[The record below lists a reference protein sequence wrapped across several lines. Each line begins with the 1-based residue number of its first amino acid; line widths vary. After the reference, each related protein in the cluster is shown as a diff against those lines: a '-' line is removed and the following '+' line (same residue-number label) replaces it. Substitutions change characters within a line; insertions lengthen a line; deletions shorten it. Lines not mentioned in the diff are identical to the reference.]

1 MKRYNHELV
10 EPYRKQVRARQRAE
24 GQLKTPLCGIGDED
38 YEIITSYIIENK
50 PKLIVEYGSGESTY
64 YINNLLDELG
74 YGGRIVSF
82 EDTELYYNVIKD
94 YGWDEKN
101 SVNLVPIELGVVDD
115 WTGARYLHSYEG
127 LEEVDYVIIDGPD
140 IGKLDVNTTF
150 NLLDMWQKFDRF
162 IPYFIDGREGTKRFY
177 QQQLQKANFTHGT
190 YLL

>member
-10 EPYRKQVRARQRAE
+10 EPYRKEVLARQRAE
-24 GQLKTPLCGIGDED
+24 GQVRTPLCGIGDED

-101 SVNLVPIELGVVDD
+101 SVNLVPIELGVVDG

-150 NLLDMWQKFDRF
+150 NLLDMWEKFGRF

-177 QQQLQKANFTHGT
+177 EQQQQKANFIDGTH
-190 YLL
+190 LL